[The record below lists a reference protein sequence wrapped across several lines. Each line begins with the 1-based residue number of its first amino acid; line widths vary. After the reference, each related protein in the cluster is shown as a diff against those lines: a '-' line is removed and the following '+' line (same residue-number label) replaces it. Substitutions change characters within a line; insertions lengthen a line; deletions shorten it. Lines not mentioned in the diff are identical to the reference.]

1 MQNKKDLLKKTLE
14 QGNGILRLAPLWY
27 RDHFADREKESNFTQ
42 MIILFWGREG
52 SIDERWFSSTTW
64 AENGPDTPEDE
75 GLSYVVVDDEGKE
88 KVLLR
93 DVVELL
99 GAEVIGETLW
109 NKYHRWPMFS
119 KFFDNAGP
127 LPHHIHHRDQ
137 HADRV
142 GASGKPEM
150 YFFPSQ
156 LNNHGGEF
164 PFTFFGLNPETTKE
178 EVLESLKNFTKGDN
192 RITSLA
198 MAYKLDLDTGWDVPP
213 GSITCTWKPLY
224 FMNRSLHQMYT
235 QCISQS
241 F

>member
-1 MQNKKDLLKKTLE
+1 MQNKKRLAEKALE
-14 QGNGILRLAPLWY
+14 QGGGILRLAPTWVPRSFCRPGKRIKLHPDDY
-27 RDHFADREKESNFTQ
+27 FVLGQR
-42 MIILFWGREG
+42 GG
-52 SIDERWFSSTTW
+52 IDERWFSSTTW

-109 NKYHRWPMFS
+109 DKYHRWPMFS

-137 HADRV
+137 HANRV

-156 LNNHGGEF
+156 
-164 PFTFFGLNPETTKE
+164 
-178 EVLESLKNFTKGDN
+178 
-192 RITSLA
+192 
-198 MAYKLDLDTGWDVPP
+198 
-213 GSITCTWKPLY
+213 Y
-224 FMNRSLHQMYT
+224 FLRTDS
-235 QCISQS
+235 
-241 F
+241 